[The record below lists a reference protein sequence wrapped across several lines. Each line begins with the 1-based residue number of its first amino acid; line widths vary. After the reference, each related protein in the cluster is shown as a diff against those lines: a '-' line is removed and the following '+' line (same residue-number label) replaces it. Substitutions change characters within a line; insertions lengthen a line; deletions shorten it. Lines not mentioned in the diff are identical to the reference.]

1 MFRNLTQSIAML
13 KQLLQWG
20 VLFGLIAGHV
30 VAQRPADHAER
41 FNPAG
46 EYHPFNRPADSLD
59 LQFHLRVRYKHRTL
73 VAWGDL
79 YGSDSRF
86 YKFRSVSVTEKHL
99 RFATQRLHGVTYT
112 FEGTFLRGGNF
123 ATQDPPLGSF
133 LLQGTL
139 RKFVHGKK
147 AMELTTSVC
156 ILCWLLTRLRCSCC
170 RTHRWMSDL

>member
-1 MFRNLTQSIAML
+1 MALIRAAASTLTFDNMWFTQSIAVL
-13 KQLLQWG
+13 KQFLQWG

-30 VAQRPADHAER
+30 VAQCPADHAER

-46 EYHPFNRPADSLD
+46 EYHPLNRPADNLD

-86 YKFRSVSVTEKHL
+86 YKFRCVSVTEKHL

-147 AMELTTSVC
+147 AMEITTAFLYYVGC
-156 ILCWLLTRLRCSCC
+156 
-170 RTHRWMSDL
+170 

>member
-1 MFRNLTQSIAML
+1 MYRILSCVV
-13 KQLLQWG
+13 LL
-20 VLFGLIAGHV
+20 LIASVGLDARHS
-30 VAQRPADHAER
+30 ANDFGR
-41 FNPAG
+41 FNPSG
-46 EYHPFNRPADSLD
+46 EYHPLNRPADNLD
-59 LQFHLRVRYKHRTL
+59 LQFHLQVRYKRRTL

-99 RFATQRLHGVTYT
+99 RFATRRLHGVTYT

-133 LLQGTL
+133 PLQGTL

-147 AMELTTSVC
+147 AMELTTSFVYYVGC
-156 ILCWLLTRLRCSCC
+156 
-170 RTHRWMSDL
+170 